1 MRRSSFFSNVNG
13 YLVEHLD
20 GMQLYY
26 LVSNLSV
33 KSRSDVTLS
42 LDLALDDELSCLFTR
57 ILLTFGLLSDLMAQ
71 FYFVR
76 LKSVKHD
83 YISSFFYTSCGL
95 NLL

>member
-42 LDLALDDELSCLFTR
+42 LDLALDKELSCLFYSNTAHFWTSFR
-57 ILLTFGLLSDLMAQ
+57 FDGSILLCSLE
-71 FYFVR
+71 
-76 LKSVKHD
+76 
-83 YISSFFYTSCGL
+83 IC
-95 NLL
+95 

>member
-42 LDLALDDELSCLFTR
+42 LDLALDELSCLFTQYCS
-57 ILLTFGLLSDLMAQ
+57 LLD
-71 FYFVR
+71 
-76 LKSVKHD
+76 
-83 YISSFFYTSCGL
+83 FFQI
-95 NLL
+95 